1 MTFSNETRMHPRVM
15 KVQQNDHKC
24 HAAIP
29 AQKSENSKN
38 SINFFSYSQL
48 PHKLYG
54 FINDCYYV
62 TLPCLGVAKRF
73 DLRAECVA
81 AWPLEGRIQ
90 CDLRD
95 LCKIGCQ
102 NVL

>member
-48 PHKLYG
+48 PHKLCG
-54 FINDCYYV
+54 LINDCYYV
-62 TLPCLGVAKRF
+62 TLPWGGQTF
-73 DLRAECVA
+73 
-81 AWPLEGRIQ
+81 WPEGRI
-90 CDLRD
+90 R
-95 LCKIGCQ
+95 GCLATRGPHIMRFTWSMQ
-102 NVL
+102 N